1 MLATVL
7 YLSLILIGGTTTSQ
21 DSENDSAKAATLI
34 REAIQARG
42 GDRYLSIRSI
52 VGEGEFTP
60 FLKGVS
66 GLPQHFVD
74 YIVYPDRERTDF
86 QKGKFIQTNTGG
98 TGWIF
103 DAQQKT
109 IKDQTEQQ
117 VKRWQQGIRFDLDNV
132 LRRGWKEQGVK
143 LAYLGQR
150 EAWHNTFSEAVRI
163 SFSDGAAVTVHFDNK
178 SKLPLMTEFKT
189 IGEEGP
195 AEEQIRFYRWF
206 EFEGM
211 KFPKIQDSYRDGKQ
225 NARVYYE
232 SVKIN
237 VDTPDKL
244 FTKPGSFKEVKQ

>member
-1 MLATVL
+1 LLITAL
-7 YLSLILIGGTTTSQ
+7 CLGLILIGGTTSNQ
-21 DSENDSAKAATLI
+21 VSEDDPARAATLI
-34 REAIQARG
+34 RDAIQARG
-42 GDRYLSIRSI
+42 GDRYLSIRSL
-52 VGEGEFTP
+52 VGEGEYTP

-74 YIVYPDRERTDF
+74 YIVYPDRERTEV
-86 QKGKFIQTNTGG
+86 QKGKFIQTNTGAN
-98 TGWIF
+98 GWIF

-132 LRRGWKEQGVK
+132 LRRGWKEEGVK

-150 EAWHNTFSEAVRI
+150 EAWRNTFSEAVRI
-163 SFSDGAAVTVHFDNK
+163 NFSDGATVTVHFDNK

-206 EFEGM
+206 DAEGV

-225 NARVYYE
+225 SARVYYE
-232 SVKIN
+232 TVKIN
-237 VDTPDKL
+237 IDTPDKL
-244 FTKPGSFKEVKQ
+244 FAKPGSFKEVKH